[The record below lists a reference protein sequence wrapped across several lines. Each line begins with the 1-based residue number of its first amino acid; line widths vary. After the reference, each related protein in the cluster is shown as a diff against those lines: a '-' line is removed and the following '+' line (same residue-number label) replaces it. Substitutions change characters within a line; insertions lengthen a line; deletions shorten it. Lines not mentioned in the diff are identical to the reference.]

1 MRISDWSSDVCSS
14 DLLLVIRRPIR
25 LAWRH
30 LPLLAALVGLSG
42 GASYGYMTSVRYI
55 PVPVASLVFFTFPLM
70 VAPLAHL
77 LGDERLTAGRL
88 LAMAVGFAGIVLVL
102 EGGIG
107 HADPRGLAMAFG
119 AGTCVAFS
127 FQVSR
132 RLTVEIPA
140 ILLTATVASAC
151 AAAAALLLALHGE
164 PDLPAPPPGW
174 SGVPGHSP
182 GYPVRRRNAGGAG

>member
-1 MRISDWSSDVCSS
+1 MTLQLARFAVAGAGLWL
-14 DLLLVIRRPIR
+14 LLLVIRRPIR

-119 AGTCVAFS
+119 AGTCVAFRS
-127 FQVSR
+127 EEHTSELQSLMRISYAVFCLKKKKKKNHKKLQNDDK
-132 RLTVEIPA
+132 LKKTTI
-140 ILLTATVASAC
+140 
-151 AAAAALLLALHGE
+151 
-164 PDLPAPPPGW
+164 
-174 SGVPGHSP
+174 
-182 GYPVRRRNAGGAG
+182 VRKDT